1 MRILY
6 HHRTASADGQA
17 VHIDE
22 MVGALRSLGHQV
34 LVVGPARRAEG
45 MGASIG
51 WVSRLKSA
59 LPKGL
64 YELLELGYSFVALAR
79 IARVIGQFR
88 PHVIYERYNL
98 FLLSGLMAKRCFRVP
113 LLLEVNSP
121 LLHERSRGDGI
132 ALARLARWAERSAWR
147 GADRVLPVTHA
158 LSKYVLASDVPI
170 ERVIVVSNGVNMAH
184 FAGAPKA
191 DDAKARLG
199 LAGRLVLGFT
209 GFVREWHGVD
219 KIIRWMAESG
229 APDTTHLL
237 VVGDGPARQSLERLA
252 RELHVEQRVTFTG
265 VVSREDIP
273 DYIAAFDIALQPA
286 VVPYASP
293 LKLFEYLALGKPIVA
308 PKMPN
313 VEEILTDRTNAVL
326 FDTDSPTGLAEA
338 LRLVVAN
345 ADLRNRLAAAAA
357 RTIQERQLTWVD
369 CAARVTSVC
378 EVLVEGARTKAG
390 YQCRSA
396 G

>member
-1 MRILY
+1 MKILY

-22 MVGALRSLGHQV
+22 MVGALRSLGHEV
-34 LVVGPARRAEG
+34 RVVGPARRAEG
-45 MGASIG
+45 MGGSIG

-79 IARVIGQFR
+79 IARTVGEFR
-88 PHVIYERYNL
+88 PDVIYERYNL
-98 FLLSGLMAKRCFRVP
+98 FLLSGLMAKRCFRIP

-158 LSKYVLASDVPI
+158 LAKYVFASDVRH
-170 ERVIVVSNGVNMAH
+170 ERVVVVSNGVNMAH
-184 FAGAPKA
+184 FAKAPKA

-199 LAGRLVLGFT
+199 LTGRVVLGFT

-229 APDTTHLL
+229 SPDNTHLL
-237 VVGDGPARQSLERLA
+237 VVGDGPARPDLERLA
-252 RELHVEQRVTFTG
+252 GELDVASRVTFTG

-273 DYIAAFDIALQPA
+273 DYVAAFDIALQPA

-293 LKLFEYLALGKPIVA
+293 LKVFEYLALGKPIVA
-308 PKMPN
+308 PKMSN
-313 VEEILTDRTNAVL
+313 VEEILTDGINAVL
-326 FDTDSPTGLAEA
+326 FDPERPAELAAA
-338 LRLVVAN
+338 LHRIVGNV
-345 ADLRNRLAAAAA
+345 DLRNRLASGAAK
-357 RTIQERQLTWVD
+357 TIQDRQLTWLD
-369 CAARVTSVC
+369 CATRVTSVC
-378 EVLVEGARTKAG
+378 EGLVEAAGTKASA
-390 YQCRSA
+390 QCGSA